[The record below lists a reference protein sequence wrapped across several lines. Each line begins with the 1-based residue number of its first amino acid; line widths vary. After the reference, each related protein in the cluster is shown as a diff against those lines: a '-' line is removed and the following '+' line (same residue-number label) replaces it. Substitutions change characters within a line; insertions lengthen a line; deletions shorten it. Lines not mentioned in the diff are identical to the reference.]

1 MSIYKNKDIYTNIN
15 ERGVNLG
22 NVDVTLY
29 SRDKLTA
36 ALRIFL
42 NKEVKY
48 RNETIIEPVN
58 LTQTNMLPMIDL
70 YAEDGSIFKGE
81 KLRIISAETGLVEYD
96 FPRNIVDHVGKM
108 NASIYLESEDE
119 GVEVA
124 RFYFYIDDDGL
135 TKRIGREI
143 SPQLFEDLLEGYL
156 KNNSNVFNEI
166 ESRLNAWQK
175 VNLKENLFD
184 KYLINTTISDSSGN
198 EFSNDSTTTSEYI
211 KVDDSKKYTVGV
223 KRILDDNYALVKLA
237 YYDMDQSHI
246 SSIDW
251 INLASENNK
260 VISLPEAT
268 RYVRVIVNNTHKDVV
283 FFNEGEEPYYNSS
296 DSVSIFNTLIPDNS
310 ITEDKL
316 IEALRNKLKTIT
328 KITNLFTVYNDK
340 TTLSNKNGTEYAND
354 ITVTS
359 RNYIA
364 IDDNHFYTIGLE
376 KIVDS
381 TKSLTK
387 VAFYNE
393 KQEFISITDWI
404 NLAEENDKVLTPP
417 IGARYVKIVVN
428 NESRNQLYFNEG
440 EKPYYLENNNK
451 TSTDNSILEPELS
464 TFLQDMILNYTK
476 NTNLF
481 NSYKEKTTLSRGA
494 GNELENDTTVASK
507 DFIYVDSSKE
517 YIIGLKEIVDIT
529 KGLARIFYYDGNHS
543 FISATDWLNLAENNK
558 QVITLPEDT
567 KYVKLVINTEHKD
580 ELYFNLGTTPYYI
593 TSGNTVQSP
602 NKAELDKTIN
612 LVQETKPN
620 LTLSTT
626 GYETPNNMYSVT
638 DFISVISDSDYT
650 VGINPITSTSELV
663 KYVFYDSSKV
673 FISISDWFTFNADK
687 KHMNIKTPFNAK
699 YFRLVFPLGK
709 DSNIYFNKGTEPY
722 FVVKEKQLEEESK
735 ELVNKVINDLDLDQ
749 LKEEKKPLKPYP
761 NKLMWKVLEE
771 NTNIK
776 PLTMNREGTVIYAS
790 NGARVSQSTDDGKTW
805 TYVGGVLDGRMVQGI
820 RVLDDGEL
828 IVTTSRDKTNNIKSK
843 LYKSSNYSV
852 ENPENTTYTE
862 KLEMHNLDANFNNP
876 WCLDNYYNIVLAS
889 DYGGHYL
896 TGARYV
902 YMSTDYG
909 ETWETIFDQKEVSE
923 TVDGAPSYTTDAH
936 VHTCHYDRYRDR
948 IWVCVGDQDNTATY
962 YSDDMGKTWEIIKG
976 YTGKDTMQY
985 TGITSYP
992 EGVFFGSDRAP
1003 DGVYFWD
1010 AKQPN
1015 DIKPFYLTERDE
1027 IRTLVYALPF
1037 RRFAEKD
1044 EVTYFVGNRDGIVD
1058 GEMGPLIVG
1067 LKGVLGAQLL
1077 YDFTDDFNQFTY
1089 TDISGCLGNTAQG
1102 NVIVS
1107 VKDKNTNRYRLLRA
1121 KAPVWE

>member
-48 RNETIIEPVN
+48 QNETIIEPVN
-58 LTQTNMLPMIDL
+58 LTQTSMIPMIDL
-70 YAEDGSIFKGE
+70 YAADGSIFKGE

-119 GVEVA
+119 SVEVA

-166 ESRLNAWQK
+166 ESRLDAWQK
-175 VNLKENLFD
+175 VSLKENLFD
-184 KYLINTTISDSSGN
+184 KYLINTTISDSSGK
-198 EFSNDSTTTSEYI
+198 EFSNATTTTSEYI

-223 KRILDDNYALVKLA
+223 KRILDDKYALVKLA
-237 YYDMDQSHI
+237 YYDVNQTYI
-246 SSIDW
+246 SSGDW

-260 VISLPEAT
+260 VVSLPKTT

-283 FFNEGEEPYYNSS
+283 FFNEGEEPYYNSN

-328 KITNLFTVYNDK
+328 KITNLFTVYNTK
-340 TTLSNKNGTEYAND
+340 TTLSNMNGTENAND
-354 ITVTS
+354 TTVTS

-376 KIVDS
+376 RIIDTQRSLVKI
-381 TKSLTK
+381 
-387 VAFYNE
+387 AYYNE
-393 KQEFISITDWI
+393 KKEFISISDWM
-404 NLAEENDKVLTPP
+404 NLATENNRILTPP

-428 NESRNQLYFNEG
+428 NESRDTLYFNEG
-440 EKPYYLENNNK
+440 KLPYFKTGENEVINDASNNN
-451 TSTDNSILEPELS
+451 DNQQPTVI
-464 TFLQDMILNYTK
+464 K
-476 NTNLF
+476 NLF
-481 NSYKEKTTLSRGA
+481 TKYFDNTT
-494 GNELENDTTVASK
+494 
-507 DFIYVDSSKE
+507 
-517 YIIGLKEIVDIT
+517 
-529 KGLARIFYYDGNHS
+529 
-543 FISATDWLNLAENNK
+543 ISATSGNSGSSTTNVASDFIDASVSTSYVLGIEKVIDKTKGAARVFFYDKNTQLISASDWYNLVANK
-558 QVITLPEDT
+558 QIITTPSGT
-567 KYVKLVINTEHKD
+567 YYVKIVINKEHKD
-580 ELYFNLGTTPYYI
+580 VVYFNEGKIPYFE
-593 TSGNTVQSP
+593 V
-602 NKAELDKTIN
+602 KT
-612 LVQETKPN
+612 
-620 LTLSTT
+620 
-626 GYETPNNMYSVT
+626 
-638 DFISVISDSDYT
+638 DD
-650 VGINPITSTSELV
+650 TSTPSNAGENIIV
-663 KYVFYDSSKV
+663 DKSSNYK
-673 FISISDWFTFNADK
+673 S
-687 KHMNIKTPFNAK
+687 
-699 YFRLVFPLGK
+699 
-709 DSNIYFNKGTEPY
+709 
-722 FVVKEKQLEEESK
+722 
-735 ELVNKVINDLDLDQ
+735 
-749 LKEEKKPLKPYP
+749 LKPYP
-761 NKLMWKVLEE
+761 NKLLWEVL
-771 NTNIK
+771 NDATNIK
-776 PLTMNREGTVIYAS
+776 PLDMSKNGEIIYAS
-790 NGARVSQSTDDGKTW
+790 NGASIAQS
-805 TYVGGVLDGRMVQGI
+805 
-820 RVLDDGEL
+820 LDDGATWTNIGGVINGTMVQSIRIL
-828 IVTTSRDKTNNIKSK
+828 DDGQLLVGTSKDKANNLKSK
-843 LYKSSNYSV
+843 LFKSKGYSV
-852 ENPENTTYTE
+852 SDPSKTTFYE
-862 KLEMHNLDANFNNP
+862 VLEMNSGDANFNNP
-876 WCLDNYYNIVLAS
+876 WCLDKYYNIILAS
-889 DYGGHYL
+889 EYGGHYL

-902 YMSTDYG
+902 YLSTDYG
-909 ETWETIFDQKEVSE
+909 ATWKTIFDQSQMAS
-923 TVDGAPSYTTDAH
+923 TVDGAPPYTTDAH

-962 YSDDMGKTWEIIKG
+962 YSDDMGKTWKIIKG
-976 YTGKDTMQY
+976 YTGKGTMQY

-1010 AKQPN
+1010 ANQPN
-1015 DIKPFYLTERDE
+1015 DIKPFYLTERDS

-1037 RRFAEKD
+1037 RRFAEKN
-1044 EVTYFVGNRDGIVD
+1044 EVTYFVANRDDIVD
-1058 GEMGPLIVG
+1058 GKMGPLIVG